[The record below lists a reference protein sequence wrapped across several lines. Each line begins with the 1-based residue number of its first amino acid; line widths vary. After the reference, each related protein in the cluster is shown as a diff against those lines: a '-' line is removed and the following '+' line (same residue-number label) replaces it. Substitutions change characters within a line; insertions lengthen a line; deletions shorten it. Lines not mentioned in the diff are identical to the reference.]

1 MNDIK
6 INNFLFGETSYQYDA
21 SSLTKIKDH
30 IDKCQKQISNYNKE
44 LIRLFEKSGK
54 AEHIEKDL
62 EKKAAIQEKIY
73 EVVSKNETLKS
84 NVLALLVAE
93 KDIKKY
99 LDNRDKEEEKKAAE
113 QKMIVRKTTI
123 KNQLTE
129 KLDDLTEI
137 LFQLQE
143 KDKSNTVAKFI
154 RELKSK

>member
-21 SSLTKIKDH
+21 LSLAKIKDH
-30 IDKCQKQISNYNKE
+30 IDKCQKQISNYTKE
-44 LIRLFEKSGK
+44 LSKLFEKAGK
-54 AEHIEKDL
+54 AEYIEKDL
-62 EKKAAIQEKIY
+62 EKKAAIQEKID

-84 NVLALLVAE
+84 NVLALLIAE

-99 LDNRDKEEEKKAAE
+99 LNNRDKEEEKKAAE

-123 KNQLTE
+123 KNQLTD

-137 LFQLQE
+137 IFQLQE

-154 RELKSK
+154 RELKNK